1 MMKCALPLLLIACN
15 DSSAPPPPSAPMQR
29 IQQAVHALNLA
40 TLDAWAAGDSI
51 RVLTFTVAHDRPPQY
66 VVQLPLP

>member
-1 MMKCALPLLLIACN
+1 MRYAPLFLLAAC
-15 DSSAPPPPSAPMQR
+15 SGPSEPRPAAAPMQR